1 MSTQS
6 ALQAI
11 YDEHNALTPALVVA
25 AAVDPEHELHERFEW
40 DDTEAARRFRLAQAG
55 QIIRTVSVRVDRG
68 EDVKPIQVRAFIAA
82 RDAGVSPAGDET
94 GDETGEYLPVQ
105 EVVASDIR
113 RAAWFRTLTR
123 DWQALKR
130 RAGESRE
137 FAQMVLDDLRD
148 ATA

>member
-1 MSTQS
+1 MSAQS

-11 YDEHNALTPALVVA
+11 YDEAGALTPALVVA
-25 AAVDPEHELHERFEW
+25 AASDPKHELHGRFEW

-68 EDVKPIQVRAFIAA
+68 EDAKPIQVRAWVAN
-82 RDAGVSPAGDET
+82 RDAAIPSTDDAGAP
-94 GDETGEYLPVQ
+94 GEYTPV
-105 EVVASDIR
+105 EAVISSDVHR
-113 RAAWFRTLTR
+113 TAWFRTLQR

-137 FAQMVLDDLRD
+137 FAAMVLDDLRD
-148 ATA
+148 GAA